1 MRILHTS
8 DWHLGH
14 TLRDWDRAD
23 EHAAFLAWL
32 LDTLEAEQVDALLIA
47 GDIFDTA
54 NPSAAA
60 QEAWYEFLVA
70 ARRRCSGLDIVVI
83 GGNHD
88 SAARLDA
95 PNPLLRAVGVSL
107 VGGLTRGTDGTVDPA
122 RAVVP
127 IRARNGDVGFV
138 AAVPFLRPPDL
149 PLLDSAVGDVLI
161 EGVRAVY
168 RDILHRV
175 RARASDAKHA
185 PLIAMG
191 HLYMATGEVSE
202 LSERRILGG
211 NQHALPVDIFPGD
224 IGYVALGHLHRAQ
237 RIGGLDRVR
246 YSGSPIPLSM
256 AEAGYAHQ
264 VAIVDMKGEGLEDV
278 RAVLVPRRVPMM
290 RIPATGSA
298 LLVDVVRA
306 IRELPAL
313 EATALAY
320 QPFLEISVRVEKP
333 EPSLQQQIQDA
344 LKDRGVRL
352 VRLSRVLSGNASP
365 LADVARG
372 RTLDELSP
380 EQVFVERHRRE
391 HSAPP
396 SAELVTAF
404 GELLAHVHS
413 VST

>member
-95 PNPLLRAVGVSL
+95 PNPLL
-107 VGGLTRGTDGTVDPA
+107 
-122 RAVVP
+122 
-127 IRARNGDVGFV
+127 
-138 AAVPFLRPPDL
+138 
-149 PLLDSAVGDVLI
+149 
-161 EGVRAVY
+161 
-168 RDILHRV
+168 
-175 RARASDAKHA
+175 
-185 PLIAMG
+185 
-191 HLYMATGEVSE
+191 
-202 LSERRILGG
+202 
-211 NQHALPVDIFPGD
+211 
-224 IGYVALGHLHRAQ
+224 
-237 RIGGLDRVR
+237 
-246 YSGSPIPLSM
+246 
-256 AEAGYAHQ
+256 
-264 VAIVDMKGEGLEDV
+264 